1 MIHARKRHL
10 VACMLVWLA
19 QWETASGQVP
29 VAGTPGTPPIVSL
42 GAPRVIAVSGAAP
55 AVGAPSLGIEPRR
68 FDQAIMPVG
77 VNTVAGPSLVQQ
89 QPVGIVAQPGAA
101 VATSFV
107 ADNQVRSVPS
117 NASPTQL
124 PAPRPMPMA
133 MPSAAPASTQV
144 IQPAPMVVQ
153 PMPMGQGS
161 VMTMPQPGTVMGQ
174 PTVVSP
180 GRVMPMGPGGTVI
193 ETVPG
198 RVMPMGP
205 GGTVIETVP
214 GEVIIDGEGDEGLF
228 GWNWLQRLKSKAL
241 RGSAFQNNNEFYDP
255 DKPHLNRYRFY
266 ASFEYMS
273 WALTGNQTPAL
284 VTSSSNLAASPS
296 GALYQ
301 PGTNVLYG
309 GDAGD
314 LATGL
319 TNGGRVKVGMWWNRA
334 QDFGTEFTFF
344 GMGNNDTSTT
354 FQSFG
359 NTATP
364 NPVLGRPFV
373 NALNNRQ
380 AVEFVGVPASINQ
393 GSGLGGT
400 VTVSDQTQFY
410 GGDLNARFGIRRGCN
425 WTIDALAGVRNLNL
439 NDSLSINETLYGT
452 SGRGDSYV
460 VNDAFSTQNT
470 FWGGQLGV
478 MLGYNYKRWA
488 LDTTLKVAL
497 GQTNVNAD
505 ISGNTLIN
513 SPGVSNNYQG
523 GLLAQRTNIGN
534 YSDNH
539 FSVVPELGF
548 TVGYYLT
555 PRMKVFAG
563 YNILYWTNVARSGG
577 LIDPVVN
584 PNLVPPGTSAAAV
597 PARPAQQIQFTDLW
611 AQGVNVG
618 LEIRY

>member
-55 AVGAPSLGIEPRR
+55 SVSPQYQVPEPRR
-68 FDQAIMPVG
+68 FDQAIVPVG

-101 VATSFV
+101 VATSFI
-107 ADNQVRSVPS
+107 ADNQARSVPVNS
-117 NASPTQL
+117 SPAQL
-124 PAPRPMPMA
+124 PAPRPMA
-133 MPSAAPASTQV
+133 MPSAASASPQV

-153 PMPMGQGS
+153 PMPMGQGT
-161 VMTMPQPGTVMGQ
+161 VITAPQPGTVIGQ

-193 ETVPG
+193 ET
-198 RVMPMGP
+198 
-205 GGTVIETVP
+205 IP
-214 GEVIIDGEGDEGLF
+214 GEVIIDGDADQGLF
-228 GWNWLQRLKSKAL
+228 GTNWLQRLKSKAL
-241 RGSAFQNNNEFYDP
+241 GGSAFQNEEFFDP

-266 ASFEYMS
+266 ASFEYMA

-284 VTSSSNLAASPS
+284 VTSSSNLAAAPP

-314 LATGL
+314 LATGM

-334 QDFGTEFTFF
+334 QDFGTELTFF

-380 AVEFVGVPASINQ
+380 AVEFVGVPGSVNQ

-439 NDSLSINETLYGT
+439 NDTLSINETLYGT
-452 SGRGDSYV
+452 SGRDDSYV
-460 VNDAFSTQNT
+460 VNDSFSTQNT

-488 LDTTLKVAL
+488 FDTTLKVAL

>member
-55 AVGAPSLGIEPRR
+55 SVNPQYQVPEPRR
-68 FDQAIMPVG
+68 FDQAIVPVG

-101 VATSFV
+101 VATSFI
-107 ADNQVRSVPS
+107 ADNQARSVPVNS
-117 NASPTQL
+117 SPAQL
-124 PAPRPMPMA
+124 PAPRPMA
-133 MPSAAPASTQV
+133 MPSAASASPQV

-153 PMPMGQGS
+153 PMPMGQGT
-161 VMTMPQPGTVMGQ
+161 VMTVPQPGTVIGQ

-193 ETVPG
+193 ET
-198 RVMPMGP
+198 
-205 GGTVIETVP
+205 IP
-214 GEVIIDGEGDEGLF
+214 GEVIIDGDADQGLF
-228 GWNWLQRLKSKAL
+228 GTNWLQRLKSKAL
-241 RGSAFQNNNEFYDP
+241 GGSAFQNEEFFDP

-266 ASFEYMS
+266 ASFEYMA

-284 VTSSSNLAASPS
+284 VTSSSNLAAAPP

-314 LATGL
+314 LATGM

-334 QDFGTEFTFF
+334 QDFGTELTFF

-380 AVEFVGVPASINQ
+380 AVEFVGVPGSVNQ

-439 NDSLSINETLYGT
+439 NDTLSINETLYGT

-460 VNDAFSTQNT
+460 VNDSFSTQNT

-488 LDTTLKVAL
+488 FDTTLKVAL

>member
-1 MIHARKRHL
+1 MKHARKRHL

-19 QWETASGQVP
+19 QWEMALGQVP
-29 VAGTPGTPPIVSL
+29 VAGTPGTPPIATL
-42 GAPRVIAVSGAAP
+42 GAPRIVAVSGPAP
-55 AVGAPSLGIEPRR
+55 VATPPARPVEPRR
-68 FDQAIMPVG
+68 FDQSIIPAG
-77 VNTVAGPSLVQQ
+77 VTMASGPLLTQQ
-89 QPVGIVAQPGAA
+89 QPVGVVAQPGAA
-101 VATSFV
+101 IATTYV
-107 ADNQVRSVPS
+107 ADQPVRTPS
-117 NASPTQL
+117 AGVA
-124 PAPRPMPMA
+124 PAPLPLPRPVPMA
-133 MPSAAPASTQV
+133 MPQPASALPQV
-144 IQPAPMVVQ
+144 IQPAPMVTQ
-153 PMPMGQGS
+153 PMPMGPGNI
-161 VMTMPQPGTVMGQ
+161 VVMPQPGTIVTQ
-174 PTVVSP
+174 PGIVTGPAVP
-180 GRVMPMGPGGTVI
+180 GATRVITPGAGGTVI
-193 ETVPG
+193 ETL
-198 RVMPMGP
+198 
-205 GGTVIETVP
+205 P
-214 GEVIIDGEGDEGLF
+214 GEVIVDGGDELGL
-228 GWNWLQRLKSKAL
+228 GGTWLQRLRARAL
-241 RGSAFQNNNEFYDP
+241 RGTAFQNEEMIDP
-255 DKPHLNRYRFY
+255 DKPHLNRYRIY
-266 ASFEYMS
+266 ASFEYLS

-284 VTSSSNLAASPS
+284 VTSSSNLAASPP

-309 GDAGD
+309 GDNGD
-314 LATGL
+314 LATGM
-319 TNGGRVKVGMWWNRA
+319 TNGGRVKVGYWWNRA
-334 QDFGTEFTFF
+334 QDFATEFTFF
-344 GMGNNDTSTT
+344 GMGNNDTSAS

-380 AVEFVGVPASINQ
+380 AVEFVGVPASANQ
-393 GSGLGGT
+393 GFGLGGT

-410 GGDLNARFGIRRGCN
+410 GGDLNARFGIRRGPY

-439 NDSLSINETLYGT
+439 NDTLSINETLYGT
-452 SGRGDSYV
+452 SGQGDSYI
-460 VNDAFSTQNT
+460 VNDSFSTQNT

-478 MLGYNYKRWA
+478 MLGFNYKRWA
-488 LDTTLKVAL
+488 FDTTVKVAL

-505 ISGNTLIN
+505 ISGNTQIN

-523 GLLAQRTNIGN
+523 GLLAQRSNIGN

-563 YNILYWTNVARSGG
+563 YNILYWSNVARSGG
-577 LIDPVVN
+577 LIDTVVN
-584 PNLVPPGTSAAAV
+584 PNLVPPGTSGTAL

>member
-10 VACMLVWLA
+10 VACMLAWMA
-19 QWETASGQVP
+19 QWETVSGQVP
-29 VAGTPGTPPIVSL
+29 VAGTSGTPPVASL
-42 GAPRVIAVSGAAP
+42 GVPRVIAVSGAAP
-55 AVGAPSLGIEPRR
+55 AVSGPSLGVEPRR
-68 FDQAIMPVG
+68 LDQAIVPVG
-77 VNTVAGPSLVQQ
+77 VNTIAGPSLAQQ
-89 QPVGIVAQPGAA
+89 QPVGIVAQPGTA
-101 VATSFV
+101 VATSFI
-107 ADNQVRSVPS
+107 ADNQVRAVPV
-117 NASPTQL
+117 AGPGQL
-124 PAPRPMPMA
+124 PSPRPVPMA
-133 MPSAAPASTQV
+133 MPSPASASPQV
-144 IQPAPMVVQ
+144 IQPAPVVVQ
-153 PMPMGQGS
+153 PMPMGQGT
-161 VMTMPQPGTVMGQ
+161 VVTMPQPGTVVTQPPTVIGQ

-198 RVMPMGP
+198 
-205 GGTVIETVP
+205 
-214 GEVIIDGEGDEGLF
+214 EVIIDGDDDQGLF
-228 GWNWLQRLKSKAL
+228 GGTWLQRLKSKAL
-241 RGSAFQNNNEFYDP
+241 RGTAFQNGDEFYDP
-255 DKPHLNRYRFY
+255 DKPHLKRYRFY
-266 ASFEYMS
+266 ASFEYMA
-273 WALTGNQTPAL
+273 WALSGNQTPAL
-284 VTSSSNLAASPS
+284 VTSSSNLAASPP
-296 GALYQ
+296 GALFQ

-314 LATGL
+314 LGTGM

-344 GMGNNDTSTT
+344 GMGNNDTSAS

-373 NALNNRQ
+373 NALTNQ
-380 AVEFVGVPASINQ
+380 QGVEFVGVPGSVNQ
-393 GSGLGGT
+393 GSSLGGT

-410 GGDLNARFGIRRGCN
+410 GGDLNARFGIRRGCY
-425 WTIDALAGVRNLNL
+425 WTLDALAGIRNLNL
-439 NDSLSINETLYGT
+439 NDTLSINETLYGT
-452 SGRGDSYV
+452 GGRGDSYV

-470 FWGGQLGV
+470 FWGGQLGM
-478 MLGYNYKRWA
+478 MLGFNYKRWA

-505 ISGNTLIN
+505 ISGNTQIN

-539 FSVVPELGF
+539 FSVVPELGL
-548 TVGYYLT
+548 TLGYYLT

-563 YNILYWTNVARSGG
+563 YNILYWSNVARSGG

-584 PNLVPPGTSAAAV
+584 PNLVPPGTAGAAL

>member
-10 VACMLVWLA
+10 VACMLAWLA

-55 AVGAPSLGIEPRR
+55 SVSPQYQVPEPRR
-68 FDQAIMPVG
+68 FDQAIVPVG

-101 VATSFV
+101 VATSFI
-107 ADNQVRSVPS
+107 ADNQVRSVPVNS
-117 NASPTQL
+117 GPAQL
-124 PAPRPMPMA
+124 PAPRQMPMA
-133 MPSAAPASTQV
+133 MPSAASASPQV

-153 PMPMGQGS
+153 PMPMGQGT
-161 VMTMPQPGTVMGQ
+161 VMTTPQPGTVIGQ

-193 ETVPG
+193 ET
-198 RVMPMGP
+198 M
-205 GGTVIETVP
+205 P
-214 GEVIIDGEGDEGLF
+214 GEVIIDGDADQGLF
-228 GWNWLQRLKSKAL
+228 GTNWLQRLKSKAL
-241 RGSAFQNNNEFYDP
+241 GGSAFQNEEFFDP

-266 ASFEYMS
+266 ASFEYMA

-284 VTSSSNLAASPS
+284 VTSSSNLAAAPP

-314 LATGL
+314 LGTGL

-334 QDFGTEFTFF
+334 QDFATEFTFF

-380 AVEFVGVPASINQ
+380 AVEFVGVPGSVNQ

-439 NDSLSINETLYGT
+439 NDTLSINETLYGT

-460 VNDAFSTQNT
+460 VNDSFSTQNT

-488 LDTTLKVAL
+488 FDTTLKVAL

>member
-10 VACMLVWLA
+10 VACMLAWLA

-55 AVGAPSLGIEPRR
+55 SVSPQYQVPEPRR
-68 FDQAIMPVG
+68 FDQAIVPVG
-77 VNTVAGPSLVQQ
+77 VNSVAGPSLVQQ

-101 VATSFV
+101 VATSFI
-107 ADNQVRSVPS
+107 ADNQVRSVPVNS
-117 NASPTQL
+117 GPAQL
-124 PAPRPMPMA
+124 PAPRQMPMA
-133 MPSAAPASTQV
+133 MPSAASASPQV

-153 PMPMGQGS
+153 PMPMGQGT
-161 VMTMPQPGTVMGQ
+161 VMTTPQPGTVIGQ

-193 ETVPG
+193 ET
-198 RVMPMGP
+198 M
-205 GGTVIETVP
+205 P
-214 GEVIIDGEGDEGLF
+214 GEVIIDGDADQGLF
-228 GWNWLQRLKSKAL
+228 GTNWLQRLKSKAL
-241 RGSAFQNNNEFYDP
+241 GGSAFQNEEFFDP

-266 ASFEYMS
+266 ASFEYMA

-284 VTSSSNLAASPS
+284 VTSSSNLAAAPP

-314 LATGL
+314 LGTGL

-334 QDFGTEFTFF
+334 QDFATEFTFF

-380 AVEFVGVPASINQ
+380 AVEFVGVPGSVNQ

-439 NDSLSINETLYGT
+439 NDTLSINETLYGT

-460 VNDAFSTQNT
+460 VNDSFSTQNT

-488 LDTTLKVAL
+488 FDTTVKVAL